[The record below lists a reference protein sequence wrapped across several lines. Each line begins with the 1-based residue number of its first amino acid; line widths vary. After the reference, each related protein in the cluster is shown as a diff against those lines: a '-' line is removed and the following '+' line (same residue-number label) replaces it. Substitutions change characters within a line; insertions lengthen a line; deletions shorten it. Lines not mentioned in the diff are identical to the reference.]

1 MKKTMTS
8 DQLSDVYT
16 MHLLCLVAKSLSL
29 MHHKYPDMLPE
40 ELLLIAMAG
49 FLCEEDDYPMGT
61 SRQELLEFS
70 MDHMKSVY
78 GNETVL
84 LDVESWRNI
93 ENLSTSIR
101 NLASRI

>member
-1 MKKTMTS
+1 MIKKHNA
-8 DQLSDVYT
+8 LSDVYT
-16 MHLLCLVAKSLSL
+16 MHLLALVAKSLSK
-29 MHHKYPDMLPE
+29 MHQKYPDMLPE

-49 FLCEEDDYPMGT
+49 MLIEEGDFPMGS
-61 SRQELLEFS
+61 SRQEFLEFS
-70 MDHMKSVY
+70 LDHMKSVY

-101 NLASRI
+101 NLASKGQ